1 MDEEYVKKS
10 RLKSK
15 EYYNNNREA
24 VIKRVRAQQ
33 EKNKMDEML
42 LNLYELQ
49 KKGLINIHT
58 ANLNADQHKKLETRL
73 LDRLK
78 VLGIIEA

>member
-1 MDEEYVKKS
+1 M
-10 RLKSK
+10 
-15 EYYNNNREA
+15 N
-24 VIKRVRAQQ
+24 
-33 EKNKMDEML
+33 EML

-78 VLGIIEA
+78 VLGIEA